1 MIKVIRRSFIEGCSP
16 EQIFAALSDPKG
28 LTQLLP
34 RVRQVEMLE
43 RKSDRAR
50 LVTHMAM
57 GGIFGTIR
65 CEGDLT
71 WVEPSEIV
79 FVVRKPL
86 PVETR
91 WTLTAGVNGT
101 EVQAAISLDLTPMLG
116 AMAAF
121 VPTDAVSDMMGKE
134 LESALASLKA
144 RSMAPSFRERAV
156 AA

>member
-1 MIKVIRRSFIEGCSP
+1 MIKVSRHTTIEGATP
-16 EQIFAALSDPKG
+16 EIIFAALSDPNG

-43 RKSDRAR
+43 RKADWAK
-50 LVTHMAM
+50 LVTHMAL

-65 CEGDLT
+65 CEGELT

-79 FVVRKPL
+79 FTVRKPL

-91 WTLTAGVNGT
+91 WTLTPTVNGT
-101 EVQAAISLDLTPMLG
+101 ALQAAIALDLAPLLGPM
-116 AMAAF
+116 APF
-121 VPTDAVSDMMGKE
+121 VPANAVADMMAKE
-134 LESALASLKA
+134 LESALASIKA
-144 RSMAPSFRERAV
+144 RSMAPKLQERSV